1 MKHFYYIAP
10 VCILLSF
17 AACGSPNGSK
27 SRGPQKKLSE
37 SFYGSFG
44 NEDTVID
51 LTAATTGSK
60 SSATANEEDELLA
73 KVREEELLL
82 EKERQKL
89 LAAKTP
95 TLEPSTVDNK
105 SQAPN
110 QPQKQSSTS
119 NTTSYNSSNS
129 RSTSSSYRTNSYQN
143 SPVSSTSRPSSVNYK
158 NYQYNSS
165 YNYATSKGRLTAL
178 NKGEDSK
185 LKKYNVIIASL
196 RLESGKTRLSKSFD
210 SANEKYILA
219 RSGGGLYTFVIGS
232 FENRGDAIAYRN
244 KIINKYTS
252 RYSENELFRTF
263 GIPFTDAWILEI

>member
-1 MKHFYYIAP
+1 MKHFYNIAA
-10 VCILLSF
+10 VCFLIF
-17 AACGSPNGSK
+17 VAACSSPNGSK

-44 NEDTVID
+44 NDDTVID
-51 LTAATTGSK
+51 LAAITTGTE
-60 SSATANEEDELLA
+60 SSSPRTKEDDIQA
-73 KVREEELLL
+73 KVLEEELRL

-95 TLEPSTVDNK
+95 TLAASTVDSK
-105 SQAPN
+105 PQVQIAQA
-110 QPQKQSSTS
+110 SRT
-119 NTTSYNSSNS
+119 NTASA
-129 RSTSSSYRTNSYQN
+129 RPTSSSYATNSYQN
-143 SPVSSTSRPSSVNYK
+143 SPVGSSSRPSSVNYK

-165 YNYATSKGRLTAL
+165 YNYATSKGKLTAI
-178 NKGEDSK
+178 NKADESK

-196 RLESGKTRLSKSFD
+196 RMETGKTRLSSSFD
-210 SANEKYILA
+210 SANEQYIVA
-219 RSGGGLYTFVIGS
+219 RSGGGLFTFVIGS